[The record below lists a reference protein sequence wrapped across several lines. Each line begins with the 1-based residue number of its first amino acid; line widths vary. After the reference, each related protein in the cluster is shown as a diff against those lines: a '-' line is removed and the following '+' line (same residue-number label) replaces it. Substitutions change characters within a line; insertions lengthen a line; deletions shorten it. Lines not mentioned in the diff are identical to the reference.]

1 MQKHLYSKI
10 LSLLIRSR
18 RKLFWIRDTIFPLLV
33 PLLKLAYE
41 AAETDEHR
49 AKVTKVKYFVCSR

>member
-10 LSLLIRSR
+10 LNLLIRSR
-18 RKLFWIRDTIFPLLV
+18 RRLFWIRDTILPLLV

-49 AKVTKVKYFVCSR
+49 AKVTKVK